1 MSPAPIR
8 TGRAA
13 DQLRPVSI
21 TPHFLPHADG
31 SALIACGNTKV
42 ICTASIDESVPPFL
56 RGKNQGWV
64 TAEYG
69 MLPASTASRMRRE
82 AAQGKQSGRT
92 QEIQR
97 LIGRSLRAAVDLS
110 RLGERQILIDCDVIQ
125 ADGGTRTASITGAY
139 VALHLA
145 IGKLLAAGKLAHN
158 PIREAVAA
166 VSLGIVGG
174 VPLLDL
180 DYPEDSGC
188 DSDIN
193 LVMTASGNIIEIQ
206 GTAEGAAFSPAAL
219 TQLLALGQQGIAE
232 LLQHQQAAIAA
243 ARKPV

>member
-13 DQLRPVSI
+13 DQLRPISI

-145 IGKLLAAGKLAHN
+145 VGKLLAAGKLAHN
-158 PIREAVAA
+158 PICEAVAA

-219 TQLLALGQQGIAE
+219 TQLLALGQKGIAE

-243 ARKPV
+243 A

>member
-8 TGRAA
+8 TSRAA
-13 DQLRPVSI
+13 DQLRPISI

-145 IGKLLAAGKLAHN
+145 VGKLLAAGKLVHS

-219 TQLLALGQQGIAE
+219 TQLLALGQQGITE

-243 ARKPV
+243 A

>member
-206 GTAEGAAFSPAAL
+206 GTAEGATFSPAAL
-219 TQLLALGQQGIAE
+219 TQLLALGQKGIAE

-243 ARKPV
+243 A

>member
-1 MSPAPIR
+1 MSPASIR
-8 TGRAA
+8 TGRAP
-13 DQLRPVSI
+13 DQLRNISI

-31 SALIACGNTKV
+31 SVLIAFGNTKV

-145 IGKLLAAGKLAHN
+145 ISKLIATGKLAHN

-166 VSLGIVGG
+166 ISLGIVGG

-219 TQLLALGQQGIAE
+219 TQLLALGQKGIAE

-243 ARKPV
+243 AAG

>member
-125 ADGGTRTASITGAY
+125 ADGGTRTVSITGAY

-243 ARKPV
+243 A

>member
-13 DQLRPVSI
+13 DQLRPISI

-31 SALIACGNTKV
+31 SVLIACGNTKV

-219 TQLLALGQQGIAE
+219 TQLLALGQKGIAE

-243 ARKPV
+243 A

>member
-8 TGRAA
+8 TGRAP
-13 DQLRPVSI
+13 DQLRNISI

-31 SALIACGNTKV
+31 SVLIACGNTKV

-145 IGKLLAAGKLAHN
+145 VGKLLAAGKLAHN

-166 VSLGIVGG
+166 ISLGIVGG

-219 TQLLALGQQGIAE
+219 TRLLALGQKGIAE

-243 ARKPV
+243 AG

>member
-8 TGRAA
+8 TGRAP
-13 DQLRPVSI
+13 DQLRPISI

-31 SALIACGNTKV
+31 SVLIACGNTKV

-139 VALHLA
+139 VTLHLA
-145 IGKLLAAGKLAHN
+145 ISKLIATGKLTHN

-219 TQLLALGQQGIAE
+219 TQLLALGQKGIAE

-243 ARKPV
+243 AG

>member
-13 DQLRPVSI
+13 DQLRPISI

-219 TQLLALGQQGIAE
+219 TQLLALGQKGIAE

-243 ARKPV
+243 A

>member
-243 ARKPV
+243 AG